1 MSHVL
6 AEPTQKGAP
15 PRPGVMVAVL
25 AFAGIVIA
33 SMQTLVI
40 PVIPVIPELPELL
53 NASPGDTAWV
63 VTATLLAATIVTP
76 IVGRLADM
84 YGKRKMLLGSL
95 ALMVVGSVIAA
106 LATSLAPLIIARVL
120 QGLASGVIPLGISI
134 MRDEL
139 PRERLGAATATMSSS
154 LGVGA
159 AFGMPAAALI
169 ADKADWHVL
178 FWVSAGLG
186 AIALVLVAVLI
197 PASLVRTGGRFDL
210 VGAVGLSAA
219 LVCLLL
225 ALSKGSDWGW
235 SSGLVLGLFAAA
247 AVLLIAWGVF
257 ELRTGEPMVDLRSA
271 ARRPVLLTN
280 LAAAAFG
287 FAMFSVQLA
296 LPQLLQSPEATGYG
310 LGQSMLVA
318 GLAMAP
324 QGLVMFFVAKPS
336 ARISAAYGA
345 KVTLMLAAATVA
357 AGYVLGVFLMAEIW
371 QLVLVSCVIGAGVGM
386 AYGAIPTLIMA
397 NVPSS
402 ETAAANSLNVLIRG
416 FGTTVA
422 SAVGGLVLAG
432 VTMTLGGHE
441 LPSQDAFRIVLA
453 IGAVAALIAMAVA
466 AFLPRQKAEPRH
478 H

>member
-1 MSHVL
+1 MSQVL
-6 AEPTQKGAP
+6 AAP
-15 PRPGVMVAVL
+15 VLEESQTRHRPSVMVAVL

-40 PVIPVIPELPELL
+40 PVIPELPRLL
-53 NASPGDTAWV
+53 DASPGDTAWT

-84 YGKRKMLLGSL
+84 YGKRKMLIGSL
-95 ALMVVGSVIAA
+95 VLMVVGSVIAA
-106 LATSLAPLIIARVL
+106 LATSLAPLIVARVL

-178 FWVSAGLG
+178 FWTSAVLG
-186 AIALVLVAVLI
+186 VVALALVAVFV
-197 PASLVRTGGRFDL
+197 PASKIRTGGKFDL
-210 VGAVGLSAA
+210 VGATGLSAA

-225 ALSKGSDWGW
+225 AISKGSDWGW
-235 SSGLVLGLFAAA
+235 SSALVLGLFAAA
-247 AVLLIAWGVF
+247 AVLLVAWGAF
-257 ELRTGEPMVDLRSA
+257 ELRTGTPMIDLRTA
-271 ARRPVLLTN
+271 ARKPVLLTN

-287 FAMFSVQLA
+287 FAMFSIQLA
-296 LPQLLQSPEATGYG
+296 LPQLLQTPEATGYG
-310 LGQSMLVA
+310 LGKSMLVA

-336 ARISAAYGA
+336 AKISAAFGA
-345 KVTLMLAAATVA
+345 KVTLMLGAVTVA
-357 AGYVLGVFLMAEIW
+357 AGYVIGVFLMAEIW
-371 QLVLVSCVIGAGVGM
+371 QLVLVSCIIGAGIGM
-386 AYGAIPTLIMA
+386 AYGAIPTLIMS

-416 FGTTVA
+416 FGTTIA
-422 SAVGGLVLAG
+422 SAVAGLILAG
-432 VTMTLGGHE
+432 VTMTFGGHQ
-441 LPSQDAFRIVLA
+441 LPSQDAFRIILA
-453 IGAVAALIAMAVA
+453 IGAVAALVAMTLA
-466 AFLPRQKAEPRH
+466 AFLPRQKIGAHTH